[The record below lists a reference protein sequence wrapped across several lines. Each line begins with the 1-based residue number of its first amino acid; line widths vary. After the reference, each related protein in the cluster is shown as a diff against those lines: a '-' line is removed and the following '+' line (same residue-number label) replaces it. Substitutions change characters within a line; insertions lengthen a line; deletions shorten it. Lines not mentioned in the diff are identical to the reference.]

1 MINMQNNNNYKV
13 ILSVSLVIFFYFTN
27 SLLLNKNHY
36 TNHLFLIFNEAHE
49 FLNGMQLYK
58 EVYVKYG
65 IGQTLINAAGLYLFG
80 DNWFSIYLTANIFYF
95 LSIFFIL
102 LICLKLRFNFFEIF
116 FIIFILI
123 NIHPKLVLPWAN
135 YLAFL
140 PISISLYLLL
150 LEDKKIN
157 YLLSGLFL
165 GASCLIRET
174 IIISA
179 VIIFIFIFFYLKI
192 NKKRDNIIFYV
203 TGFFLPL
210 LIYSVY
216 MFVTSN
222 YLIWY
227 ELIFP
232 AYKYESLNNVGYYI
246 KDSNTYLRK
255 IYIYF
260 FGPFRLLVVTF
271 IDTLLHF
278 WADWILIYASYACCI
293 FVLYKEI
300 FKNKF
305 LIKGKKNN
313 FGLVIISIYSL
324 SLIIQNLHAVE
335 IFRVS
340 TGSVVGIL
348 VLNYYFTKIVKSS
361 KIKNI
366 TYVIILIFLY
376 VNSYGTWGR
385 EITNKKFYELS
396 FVNIKSN
403 FDKSFGDKKKL
414 LDYEEIKEFGI
425 MNYDNSIHKFFTKFR
440 KDCTN
445 LVKDNGIKYSYNHDN
460 VWELNYFCGTRPA
473 YYFLFPAKQFIQI
486 YKESKY
492 IKKNNITNENT
503 IEFYLSN
510 EPYLKKYKI
519 LKIYNVKDYPVD
531 LFFGKKY
538 LLIVQNTNK

>member
-1 MINMQNNNNYKV
+1 MINMQKNNNYRI
-13 ILSVSLVIFFYFTN
+13 ILSISLVIFLYFAN
-27 SLLLNKNHY
+27 SLLLNRNHY

-65 IGQTLINAAGLYLFG
+65 IGQTLINAASLYLFG

-102 LICLKLRFNFFEIF
+102 LICLKLRFSYSEIF
-116 FIIFILI
+116 FLIIILI

-150 LEDKKIN
+150 FKDKKIN
-157 YLLSGLFL
+157 YLLSGAFL
-165 GASCLIRET
+165 ASSCLIRET

-179 VIIFIFIFFYLKI
+179 VIIFICIFFYLRIK
-192 NKKRDNIIFYV
+192 KTKRDKIIFYIS
-203 TGFFLPL
+203 GFFLPL
-210 LIYSVY
+210 LIYAVY

-227 ELIFP
+227 ELILP

-246 KDSNTYLRK
+246 NDSNTQLRK

-260 FGPFRLLVVTF
+260 FGPFRLLVLTF
-271 IDTLLHF
+271 IDTLLNF
-278 WADWILIYASYACCI
+278 WADWILIYTSYACCI
-293 FVLYKEI
+293 VVLYKEI

-305 LIKGKKNN
+305 LAENKTNN
-313 FGLVIISIYSL
+313 FELVIISIYCL

-340 TGSVVGIL
+340 TGSIVGIL
-348 VLNYYFTKIVKSS
+348 VLNYYFIRIINNS

-366 TYVIILIFLY
+366 IYIIILIFLY
-376 VNSYGTWGR
+376 VNSFGTWGR
-385 EITNKKFYELS
+385 QMTNKKFYELS
-396 FVNIKSN
+396 FNNIQNN
-403 FDKSFGDKKKL
+403 FINTFAHKKKL
-414 LDYEEIKEFGI
+414 IDYEVIKEFGV
-425 MNYDNSIHKFFTKFR
+425 MNYDSSIHKFLNKF
-440 KDCTN
+440 KKNCVN
-445 LVKDNGIKYSYNHDN
+445 LVRNNGIKYSYNHDN
-460 VWELNYFCGTRPA
+460 AWELNYFCGTRPA
-473 YYFLFPAKQFIQI
+473 YYFLFPAKQFTEI
-486 YKESKY
+486 YKEAKY

-503 IEFYLSN
+503 IEFFLSDKSYL
-510 EPYLKKYKI
+510 EKYKI
-519 LKIYNVKDYPVD
+519 LQVYKIKDLPDD

-538 LLIVQNTNK
+538 LLIIQNIN